1 MHCHQGG
8 LLPYLTVG
16 VCHCTYRF
24 LGLPAPHGHLC
35 ASNTLPSFECSNVS
49 HLTGLTFAFHCVS
62 VQLSACL
69 LILSLIHYG
78 AKHGPSWLE
87 HFKWLAVVSIAAGL
101 PKIAFKA
108 LIGLRHL
115 VGCTSSHDINLLP
128 TLLWSAVCMLSCKPC
143 SS

>member
-1 MHCHQGG
+1 MPSAGPCS
-8 LLPYLTVG
+8 
-16 VCHCTYRF
+16 
-24 LGLPAPHGHLC
+24 GLPALHGHLYVL
-35 ASNTLPSFECSNVS
+35 NTWPSFECSNVS
-49 HLTGLTFAFHCVS
+49 HLTELTFVFHCVS

-115 VGCTSSHDINLLP
+115 VGCSSASVCCPLSSELQ
-128 TLLWSAVCMLSCKPC
+128 SACAHVTRPQVQGNRKPEHWDVW
-143 SS
+143 

>member
-1 MHCHQGG
+1 MQA
-8 LLPYLTVG
+8 L
-16 VCHCTYRF
+16 
-24 LGLPAPHGHLC
+24 HGHLC
-35 ASNTLPSFECSNVS
+35 ALNTLPSLECSNVS

-87 HFKWLAVVSIAAGL
+87 HFKWLAVVSITAGL
-101 PKIAFKA
+101 PRIAFKA

-115 VGCTSSHDINLLP
+115 VGRISSASKCCPFSNDLQ
-128 TLLWSAVCMLSCKPC
+128 SAWAHVNRAQAEVDCKPEHRVAWWL
-143 SS
+143 